1 MNGLRGRIVL
11 LLLVVLVLALPF
23 VIRGVAGGSG
33 AADGGAATGSPMSGT
48 PSASGSE
55 SWRRTHGPAAVDT
68 LVIMTPHLEAVR
80 RKFGTAFSRWYA
92 QKYHRAVNLE
102 FLSYAGGEIVR
113 YFQASEVAYERTG
126 TYNIDIVW
134 GGSDSMFNDVLK
146 ARYLQ
151 PANLD
156 PQVMAAAFP
165 RPDIGGVPLYDPD
178 QSNAPRWFGAA
189 LSSFGILYNRDLL
202 AYLHLPEPKTW
213 SDLADPRYRGWVEL
227 ADPTRSASAK
237 TALMVIVERETQTA
251 AREHRSEEEAWARGM
266 GLIRQIAAN
275 ARGFTATANEL
286 PGLVSSGDAAAAMSI
301 DFYARAQIEAV
312 GGVRLGYVEPQG
324 ATVVTPEPIAIAQ
337 GAPHDQVA
345 RRFIEFVLG
354 DVGQRL
360 WMTKAGPGET
370 PEMSLNRLPVM
381 PSVYDDAANSTEM
394 GNPYRT
400 AGAFNTKPSRR
411 AAFGLMDELI
421 ALCCIDLLPELRTTR
436 QQIVE
441 SPRAAELDARLGMF
455 PVDQAATERGTGIRG
470 RMLKGKPQDWL
481 ALQREWRRQ
490 FKQEYG
496 ELRRAAAEPPGA
508 AR

>member
-1 MNGLRGRIVL
+1 MTQFRGRSLL

-23 VIRGVAGGSG
+23 VFRVTPPNGGGAGLVTAGALKGGPAGAG
-33 AADGGAATGSPMSGT
+33 AAD
-48 PSASGSE
+48 
-55 SWRRTHGPAAVDT
+55 T
-68 LVIMTPHLEAVR
+68 LVVMTPNLEAVR
-80 RKFGTAFSRWYA
+80 RKFGKAFSQWYA
-92 QKYHRAVNLE
+92 QKYHRAVSIE
-102 FLSYAGGEIVR
+102 YLSYGGGEIVK

-126 TYNIDIVW
+126 TYNIDVVW
-134 GGSDSMFNDVLK
+134 GGSDSVFNDVLK
-146 ARYLQ
+146 GRYLQ
-151 PANLD
+151 QARLD
-156 PQVMAAAFP
+156 PQVLASAFP

-178 QSNAPRWFGAA
+178 PSNGPRWFGAA
-189 LSSFGILYNRDLL
+189 LSSFGILYNRDVL

-237 TALMVIVERETQTA
+237 TALMVIVEREMQTA
-251 AREHRSEEEAWARGM
+251 TQEHRSQDEAWARGM

-275 ARGFTATANEL
+275 ARGFTAAANEL

-312 GGVRLGYVEPQG
+312 GGRRLGYVEPKG
-324 ATVVTPEPIAIAQ
+324 ATVVTPEPIAIAR
-337 GAPHDQVA
+337 GAPHEEVA

-354 DVGQRL
+354 ESGQRL
-360 WMTKAGPGET
+360 WITKAGPGET

-381 PSVYDDAANSTEM
+381 PAVYDDPVNFTEFS
-394 GNPYRT
+394 NPYRT
-400 AGAFNTKPSRR
+400 AGGFNTKPGRR

-421 ALCCIDLLPELRTTR
+421 ALCCIDLLPELRATR
-436 QQIVE
+436 QQIIE
-441 SPRAAELDARLGMF
+441 SPRAAQLDARLGMF
-455 PVDQAATERGTGIRG
+455 PIDQAASQVGTDIHG

-481 ALQREWRRQ
+481 ALQRQWRRQ
-490 FKQEYG
+490 FQQEYG